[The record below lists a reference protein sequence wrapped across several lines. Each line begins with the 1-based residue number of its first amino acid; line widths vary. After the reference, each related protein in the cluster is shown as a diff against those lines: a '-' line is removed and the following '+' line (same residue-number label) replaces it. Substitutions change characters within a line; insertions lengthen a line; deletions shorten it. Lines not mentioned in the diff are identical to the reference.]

1 MNETLK
7 KILKALGKDEILWA
21 TYCKEGEEE
30 PSYCITSPKSRQH
43 YILYAV
49 RFDGLERIGKAASPM
64 ELEKKYKELIE
75 EV

>member
-21 TYCKEGEEE
+21 TYCREGEED

-43 YILYAV
+43 YILYVV
-49 RFDGLERIGKAASPM
+49 RSDGLERIAKGSNPVD
-64 ELEKKYKELIE
+64 LEKKYVKL
-75 EV
+75 

>member
-21 TYCKEGEEE
+21 TYRKEGEED
-30 PSYCITSPKSRQH
+30 PIYCITSPKSRQH

-49 RFDGLERIGKAASPM
+49 RSDGLERIAKGSSPVD
-64 ELEKKYKELIE
+64 LEKKYMKL
-75 EV
+75 

>member
-7 KILKALGKDEILWA
+7 KILKVLGKDEILWE
-21 TYCKEGEEE
+21 TYCKEGEEN

-49 RFDGLERIGKAASPM
+49 RSDGLERLAKGSSPID
-64 ELEKKYKELIE
+64 LEKKYVKL
-75 EV
+75 

>member
-7 KILKALGKDEILWA
+7 KILKALGKDEILWE
-21 TYCKEGEEE
+21 TYCREGEED

-49 RFDGLERIGKAASPM
+49 RSDGLERIAKGSSPID
-64 ELEKKYKELIE
+64 LEKKYVKL
-75 EV
+75 

>member
-21 TYCKEGEEE
+21 TYCKEGEED
-30 PSYCITSPKSRQH
+30 PGYCITSPKSRQH

-49 RFDGLERIGKAASPM
+49 RPDGLERIAKGSSPVD
-64 ELEKKYKELIE
+64 LENKYVKL
-75 EV
+75 

>member
-7 KILKALGKDEILWA
+7 KILKALGKDEILWE
-21 TYCKEGEEE
+21 TYCREGEEN

-49 RFDGLERIGKAASPM
+49 RPDGLERIAKGSSPID
-64 ELEKKYKELIE
+64 LEKKYVKL
-75 EV
+75 

>member
-21 TYCKEGEEE
+21 TYCKEGEED

-49 RFDGLERIGKAASPM
+49 RPDGLEHIAKGSSPVD
-64 ELEKKYKELIE
+64 LEKKYVKL
-75 EV
+75 

>member
-7 KILKALGKDEILWA
+7 KILKALGKDEILWTA
-21 TYCKEGEEE
+21 YCKAGEEN

-49 RFDGLERIGKAASPM
+49 RSDGLERIAKGSNPVD
-64 ELEKKYKELIE
+64 LEKKYVKL
-75 EV
+75 

>member
-21 TYCKEGEEE
+21 TYCKEGEED

-49 RFDGLERIGKAASPM
+49 RPDGLERIAKGPTPID
-64 ELEKKYKELIE
+64 LEKKYVKL
-75 EV
+75 